1 VKTIS
6 LTVNGKKHTAS
17 VEPRTSLADFLREEL
32 LLTGTHLG
40 CEQGVCGACTI
51 NLNGNPA
58 RSCISYAIACDD
70 ANIWT
75 IEGFDK
81 DPLFSDLREAFTSEH
96 GLQCGFCTP
105 GMLVTARD
113 IITRLPEIDDAR
125 LRIELSGNLCRC
137 TGYVGIVNAIR
148 KVLDK
153 RLADGSALKAQEN
166 LTIDEVPVEVGTTQG
181 KDNKEGHTSKLA
193 SVGNMTTLTQKFELK
208 HPRAVVWDMFQ
219 NLEQVTNCMPGASL
233 TEAPRDNNIKG
244 GIVIKLGPI
253 RTNFAFEAE
262 VIADASNFTGNID
275 ANGFDKGH
283 STRAR
288 GIINYQLSETET
300 GAATQVD
307 VKVAFALTG
316 TLAQFSR
323 GGIVNA
329 IANRMTQ
336 NFASNLE
343 AVMGSTD
350 GSTVDSSPDQAE
362 LDMGNVVFSI
372 FWLKIKSVFNSL
384 FR

>member
-6 LTVNGKKHTAS
+6 LTVNGKQHTAS

-51 NLNGNPA
+51 NLNGCPA
-58 RSCISYAIACDD
+58 RSCISYAVACEGAD
-70 ANIWT
+70 IWT

-153 RLADGSALKAQEN
+153 RLADGSAFKTIEN
-166 LTIDEVPVEVGTTQG
+166 QAIDEALVEAGATQG
-181 KDNKEGHTSKLA
+181 KENKKGHTSKPA
-193 SVGNMTTLTQKFELK
+193 PVGNMTTLTQRFDLK
-208 HPRAVVWDMFQ
+208 HPRAEVWDMFQ
-219 NLEQVTNCMPGASL
+219 NLEEVTKCMPGASL
-233 TEAPRDNNIKG
+233 TEAPRDNNIRG
-244 GIVIKLGPI
+244 HIVIKLGPI

-262 VIADASNFTGNID
+262 VKVDAANFTGNID

-288 GIINYQLSETET
+288 GVINYQLSETAAGT
-300 GAATQVD
+300 ATQVD
-307 VKVAFALTG
+307 VEVAFALSG

-323 GGIVNA
+323 GGIVDA

-343 AVMGSTD
+343 TAMGSTD
-350 GSTVDSSPDQAE
+350 GSTVDSSPGHAE
-362 LDMGNVVFSI
+362 LDMGNVVLSV
-372 FWLKIKSVFNSL
+372 FWSKIKSVFNSL

>member
-1 VKTIS
+1 LNTIS
-6 LTVNGKKHTAS
+6 LTVNGKQHTAA

-58 RSCISYAIACDD
+58 RSCITYAVACEG
-70 ANIWT
+70 AEIWT

-81 DPLFSDLREAFTSEH
+81 DPLFSDLREAFSSEH

-113 IITRLPEIDDAR
+113 IIMRLPEIDDAR

-148 KVLDK
+148 KVMDK
-153 RLADGSALKAQEN
+153 RLADGSAFK
-166 LTIDEVPVEVGTTQG
+166 TIEIQTVDDAPVEAGATQ
-181 KDNKEGHTSKLA
+181 KQVNKEGHSAKA
-193 SVGNMTTLTQKFELK
+193 APVRNMTTLTQKFTVK
-208 HPRAVVWDMFQ
+208 HPRSEVWDMFQ
-219 NLEQVTNCMPGASL
+219 NLEQVTTCMPGAAL
-233 TEAPRDNNIKG
+233 TEAPSDNNIKG
-244 GIVIKLGPI
+244 RIIVKLGPI
-253 RTNFAFEAE
+253 RTNFAFDAE
-262 VIADASNFTGNID
+262 VRINASDFTGNIN
-275 ANGFDKGH
+275 AKGLDSGH
-283 STRAR
+283 GTHAK
-288 GIINYQLSETET
+288 GDINYRLSETEE

-307 VKVAFALTG
+307 VEVAFALSG
-316 TLAQFSR
+316 SLAQFSR

-329 IANRMTQ
+329 IADRMTQ
-336 NFASNLE
+336 KFAINLE
-343 AVMGSTD
+343 AAMGNTD
-350 GSTVDSSPDQAE
+350 NSTVDSSQGHTE
-362 LDMGNVVFSI
+362 LEMGNLVFAV
-372 FWLKIKSVFNSL
+372 FWSKIKSIFNSF

>member
-6 LTVNGKKHTAS
+6 LTVNGKQHTAS

-51 NLNGNPA
+51 NLNGCPA
-58 RSCISYAIACDD
+58 RSCISYAVACEGAD
-70 ANIWT
+70 IWT

-153 RLADGSALKAQEN
+153 RLADGSAFKTIANQA
-166 LTIDEVPVEVGTTQG
+166 IDEALVEARATQD
-181 KDNKEGHTSKLA
+181 KENKKGHTSKPA
-193 SVGNMTTLTQKFELK
+193 PVGNMTTLAQRFDLK
-208 HPRAVVWDMFQ
+208 HPRAEVWDMFQ
-219 NLEQVTNCMPGASL
+219 NLEEVTKCMPGASL
-233 TEAPRDNNIKG
+233 TEAPRDNNIRG
-244 GIVIKLGPI
+244 HIVIKLGPI

-262 VIADASNFTGNID
+262 VKVDAANFTGNID

-288 GIINYQLSETET
+288 GVINYQLSETAAGT
-300 GAATQVD
+300 ATQVD
-307 VKVAFALTG
+307 VEVAFALSG

-323 GGIVNA
+323 GGIVDA

-343 AVMGSTD
+343 TAMGSTD
-350 GSTVDSSPDQAE
+350 GSTVNSSPGHAE
-362 LDMGNVVFSI
+362 LDMGNVVLSV
-372 FWLKIKSVFNSL
+372 FWSKIKSVFNSL